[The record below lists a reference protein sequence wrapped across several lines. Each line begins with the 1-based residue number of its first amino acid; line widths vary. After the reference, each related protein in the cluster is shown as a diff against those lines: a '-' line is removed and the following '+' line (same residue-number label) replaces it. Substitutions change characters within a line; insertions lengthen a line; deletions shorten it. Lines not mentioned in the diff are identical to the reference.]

1 MTKTKVKVVGITR
14 GVSKKGSAY
23 IMLHVNKP
31 MTEKQIEN
39 GSVGTMATSY
49 FVEDGLVP
57 KVTNDMVGKDIVIS
71 TLYAGNR
78 DNLCDING

>member
-14 GVSKKGSAY
+14 GVSKTGRAY
-23 IMLHVNKP
+23 TMLHVNKP
-31 MTEKQIEN
+31 LTDKQLEG

-57 KVTNDMVGKDIVIS
+57 RLTNDLVGKDIVVS
-71 TLYAGNR
+71 TLYAGGR
-78 DNLCDING
+78 DNLCDIN